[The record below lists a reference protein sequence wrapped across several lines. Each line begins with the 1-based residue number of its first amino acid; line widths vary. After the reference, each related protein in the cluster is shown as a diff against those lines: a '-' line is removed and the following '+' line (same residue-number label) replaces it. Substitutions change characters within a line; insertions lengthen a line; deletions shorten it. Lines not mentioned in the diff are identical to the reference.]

1 MSTTNGKVLNRYHV
15 IFLAQSIMV
24 GTGILSL
31 PQKLSSMGYAQ
42 TFMPLLFGLLATLT
56 AFAMVWLCSKFPNDD
71 LFRMNEKLLGKWVGR
86 LINFLIIIQFIVFSA
101 GIISNYMHL
110 IQSTALQEQTIT
122 LPVLCFLLLLIYIVS
137 GGIKSIARFSVMT
150 FFITI
155 WIIYFTRWA
164 IEKGD
169 PSHFFPLFNFTSKEF
184 FEAIK
189 QGYFS
194 ILGYELIL
202 FYFPFIIDQKKA
214 FRHSLIGIWISIFLC
229 FITTAI
235 SVMYYS
241 EWQLKRVE
249 FSVLNLFK
257 AGEFT
262 FIERIDIIGITL
274 WVFLIL
280 SSVTAYVWCAKRG
293 VDTLFTKKKKQNY
306 PLYVITI
313 IIFVIIRMPFSREFQ
328 EKLFLASNY
337 VGYLIVIWPVF
348 LIIIYTLRKKQVQV

>member
-1 MSTTNGKVLNRYHV
+1 M
-15 IFLAQSIMV
+15 
-24 GTGILSL
+24 
-31 PQKLSSMGYAQ
+31 
-42 TFMPLLFGLLATLT
+42 
-56 AFAMVWLCSKFPNDD
+56 
-71 LFRMNEKLLGKWVGR
+71 
-86 LINFLIIIQFIVFSA
+86 
-101 GIISNYMHL
+101 
-110 IQSTALQEQTIT
+110 
-122 LPVLCFLLLLIYIVS
+122 PVLCFLLLLIYIVS
-137 GGIKSIARFSVMT
+137 GGIKSIARFCIMT

-155 WIIYFTRWA
+155 GLFYFTRWA

-169 PSHFFPLFNFTSKEF
+169 PSHFLPLFNFTPKEF
-184 FEAIK
+184 YEALK

-202 FYFPFIIDQKKA
+202 FYFPYIIDQKKA

-241 EWQLKRVE
+241 EWQLKNVE

-280 SSVTAYVWCAKRG
+280 SSITAYVWCAKRG
-293 VDTLFTKKKKQNY
+293 MDTFLKKKKQSY
-306 PLYVITI
+306 QLYII
-313 IIFVIIRMPFSREFQ
+313 ALIIFFIVKMPFSREFQ
-328 EKLFLASNY
+328 EKLFMASNY
-337 VGYLIVIWPVF
+337 VGYVLVSWPVF
-348 LIIIYTLRKKQVQV
+348 LILIYVIRKKQVQV

>member
-1 MSTTNGKVLNRYHV
+1 MGAANVKMLNRYHV

-31 PQKLSSMGYAQ
+31 PQKLSAMGY
-42 TFMPLLFGLLATLT
+42 TEWFMPILFGIVATLT
-56 AFAMVWLCSKFPNDD
+56 LWPMIWLCSKYPNDH
-71 LFRMNEKLLGKWVGR
+71 LFRINEILLGKVLGKG
-86 LINFLIIIQFIVFSA
+86 LNFLFVIQFIIFSA

-122 LPVLCFLLLLIYIVS
+122 LPVFCFLLLLIYIVS
-137 GGIKSIARFSVMT
+137 GGIKSIARFCMMA

-155 WIIYFTRWA
+155 GMFYFTRWA
-164 IEKGD
+164 IEKGEV
-169 PSHFFPLFNFTSKEF
+169 SHLLPLLNFSGKDF
-184 FEAIK
+184 LNAFK
-189 QGYFS
+189 DGYLS

-202 FYFPFIIDQKKA
+202 FYFPYIIDQKKA

-229 FITTAI
+229 FFTTVV

-241 EWQLKRVE
+241 EWQLKNVE

-262 FIERIDIIGITL
+262 FVERIDIIGITL

-280 SSVTAYVWCAKRG
+280 STATAYVWCAKLG
-293 VDTLFTKKKKQNY
+293 VESVFKKKNSF
-306 PLYVITI
+306 PLYVIAA
-313 IIFVIIRMPFSREFQ
+313 IIFFIIRMPFSREFQ
-328 EKLFLASNY
+328 EKLFTASNNI
-337 VGYLIVIWPVF
+337 GYMLIIWPIF
-348 LIIIYTLRKKQVQV
+348 LSMIYVVRKKKVQQ